1 MAYRDLACDAVVG
14 SVANV
19 RVQTDLERKVRSD
32 VMLTDRDVP
41 HVDHFVSVQTCVFLR
56 VEIDSASGGG
66 GGGGGVSSSG
76 TNVVS

>member
-1 MAYRDLACDAVVG
+1 LAYRDLACDAVVG

-56 VEIDSASGGG
+56 VEIDSASGG
-66 GGGGGVSSSG
+66 
-76 TNVVS
+76 